1 VVLEPFTTYRVASQ
15 SDVITYYSASL
26 PLPSLSSNKI
36 SSAVSVIGAVRGIR
50 QFTFTFPSQTSSG
63 LLVGPNLTYEILPYD
78 TTPPA
83 ITLNGSNPQTVYR
96 GTTFT
101 DLGATVTDDF
111 DATRTITG
119 SGTVDTTTVGSY
131 TLTYSAEDEVGNV
144 ATPITRTVEVVLDP
158 SGDEDSD
165 GLNNTEEATLGTNPY
180 LRDTDG
186 DGVNDLREVGDG
198 SDPLGPASFDSLSL
212 GLVAYY
218 PFSGS
223 ANDESGNGLDLVN
236 NGATYGEDLFG
247 NVHSAANFSAGT
259 NRPPSQNFNNSFGGQ
274 WMSFGS
280 AKPLRGLSAVTISMW
295 LKPGT
300 FLPAAFGN
308 AATGQILYQETVVAI
323 SQHGNSPRRLG
334 FVLGNGSSWFND
346 GVTITNNTFGLSTN
360 GVWLHC
366 VYTADSTG
374 QKIYA
379 NGVLALSSSKAIIQ
393 LGANSYTLGLGAY
406 YNGATDNLRIYNR
419 SLNADEVALL
429 FANEQYSGSG
439 LEGAATKSPF
449 DPATAANWSAG
460 GTEWTVDTT
469 VTHDGVDS
477 VKARS
482 TDGQFTYREYTVTG
496 PAVVDFWWKVSSEE
510 LYDTFSYSLNGV
522 SQQTISG
529 EVDWTY
535 RTLTLPAGTHT
546 LRWTYTK
553 DASDGVGQDAGW
565 VDDFAVYPA
574 TATLQVRDG
583 AIVLSGITT
592 VDFGSADLGSAN
604 FTKSLT
610 FANEGYVPLEMQLS
624 LPEGSPFTFEGEA
637 ATYELLIG
645 RGESVDVPIAV
656 STAVRGT
663 KTAQLTISAPD
674 STAAPPQITLTGDVL
689 GPVIGITAGGSPVA
703 SGQTIDL
710 GLAPRSLQFT
720 ISNTGNVGNLEI
732 ASVSASGSFQIAEQP
747 QPSVAPQSSTT
758 FTVLAL
764 GGTSGVQSG
773 AVTITSNDSLS
784 EVVAINL
791 SSKSLFSISE
801 GISADSVFTSG
812 VGGAMGWDFAATQ
825 LPLGQTGQA
834 LKTGPTPNSGG
845 SALEFTTQ
853 TTGVVSW
860 SWKVGSQ
867 ENFDWLLCEV
877 DGQEVAGISTKN
889 GVWQTQ
895 VVQVPAGANVRWVYR
910 KDASGSAGEDAG
922 YLADVE
928 FRSFAA
934 NQPFSEWA
942 QIRGIYDPQQ
952 RMPKSGMQ
960 AMFGWLGGFRVDGD
974 AIPDIIVAQGRLTY
988 RYPVSKTAD
997 GTQQILFSSDMSA
1010 WTTRRISQ
1018 RIVSEDADR
1027 MVIEATAPSG
1037 ARGFFKVTG
1046 SDNPRMVRIDGG
1058 ILSSSSQLAGAAVA
1072 AFQIGKTEVMWGE
1085 WQAVRTWSVSNGYD
1099 LAGVGQGSGPGHPVR
1114 EVTWYEALKWCNAKS
1129 EMEGYTPVYS
1139 TAGALYRTGSLEP
1152 TINPSADGYRL
1163 PTEAEW
1169 EWAARGGVR
1178 SNGYIYSG
1186 SNDLDAVAWYRTNS
1200 LGASV
1205 PLTRAGRGTWPA
1217 RSKVANELGLYDMNG
1232 NTWEWCWDGGGAGG
1246 RRIRGGS
1253 FINEPFECDLHH
1265 RGYIATPSDRGT
1277 WRDLGFRVARDV
1289 ADAGNA
1295 SVAFVGVQGGSLPQS
1310 SGLAGTKVS
1319 DFRIGKT
1326 EVTWAEWQEVRD
1338 WAGANGYF
1346 DLTNIG
1352 GGSGPDHPVRHV
1364 NWYDVAKWCNA
1375 KSERDNLNPV
1385 YLNGGVIY
1393 RMGNSYAEPDPS
1405 ANGYRL
1411 PTEVEWE
1418 WAARG
1423 GTISQNYIYV
1433 GSNDLNSVGWY
1444 HENSVG
1450 APLPLSN
1457 GRGTW
1462 PVGMKQ
1468 PNELGLYD
1476 MSGNVVEWCFDSVNG
1491 NGENRRFRGGS
1502 WGWTAEYC
1510 TVGSRY
1516 WFFGTINRASDVGFR
1531 LARNAD

>member
-1 VVLEPFTTYRVASQ
+1 
-15 SDVITYYSASL
+15 
-26 PLPSLSSNKI
+26 
-36 SSAVSVIGAVRGIR
+36 
-50 QFTFTFPSQTSSG
+50 
-63 LLVGPNLTYEILPYD
+63 
-78 TTPPA
+78 
-83 ITLNGSNPQTVYR
+83 
-96 GTTFT
+96 
-101 DLGATVTDDF
+101 
-111 DATRTITG
+111 
-119 SGTVDTTTVGSY
+119 
-131 TLTYSAEDEVGNV
+131 
-144 ATPITRTVEVVLDP
+144 
-158 SGDEDSD
+158 
-165 GLNNTEEATLGTNPY
+165 
-180 LRDTDG
+180 
-186 DGVNDLREVGDG
+186 
-198 SDPLGPASFDSLSL
+198 
-212 GLVAYY
+212 
-218 PFSGS
+218 
-223 ANDESGNGLDLVN
+223 
-236 NGATYGEDLFG
+236 
-247 NVHSAANFSAGT
+247 
-259 NRPPSQNFNNSFGGQ
+259 
-274 WMSFGS
+274 M
-280 AKPLRGLSAVTISMW
+280 
-295 LKPGT
+295 
-300 FLPAAFGN
+300 
-308 AATGQILYQETVVAI
+308 
-323 SQHGNSPRRLG
+323 
-334 FVLGNGSSWFND
+334 LGNGSSWFNG

-379 NGVLALSSSKAIIQ
+379 NGVLALSSPNAITQ
-393 LGANSYTLGLGAY
+393 VGANSRTLGLGAY

-419 SLNADEVALL
+419 ALNAGEVASL
-429 FANEQYSGSG
+429 FASEKYSGAG

-460 GTEWTVDTT
+460 GTAWTVDTT

-477 VKARS
+477 VKAQT
-482 TDGQFTYREYTVTG
+482 TDGQSTYREYTVTG

-546 LRWTYTK
+546 IRWTYAK

-592 VDFGSADLGSAN
+592 VDFGSADLGSAD

-645 RGESVDVPIAV
+645 RGESVDVPITV

-663 KTAQLTISAPD
+663 KIAQLIISAPD

-784 EVVAINL
+784 EIVAINL

-952 RMPKSGMQ
+952 RMPELGLQ
-960 AMFGWLGGFRVDGD
+960 AMFTWLGRLGPGDPDGD
-974 AIPDIIVAQGRLTY
+974 NRDDIVAAAYQPIHASGRLTY
-988 RYPVSKTAD
+988 RYSVSKTAD
-997 GTQQILFSSDMSA
+997 GTQQILYSPDMSS

-1018 RIVSEDADR
+1018 HVVSEDADR

-1037 ARGFFKVTG
+1037 TKGFFKVATNA
-1046 SDNPRMVRIDGG
+1046 DANMVRVAGG
-1058 ILSSSSQLAGAAVA
+1058 ILPQNSELAGTSVG
-1072 AFQIGKTEVMWGE
+1072 AFQIGRTEVTWAK
-1085 WQAVRTWSVSNGYD
+1085 WQEVRSWAVSNGYD
-1099 LAGVGQGSGPGHPVR
+1099 FAGVGQGSGADHPVR
-1114 EVTWYEALKWCNAKS
+1114 NVSWFDAAKWCNARS
-1129 EMEGYTPVYS
+1129 EKEGLKPVYQVS
-1139 TAGALYRTGSLEP
+1139 GAVYRTGESEP
-1152 TINPSADGYRL
+1152 TLNAAANGYRL
-1163 PTEAEW
+1163 PSEAEW
-1169 EWAARGGVR
+1169 EWAARGGV
-1178 SNGYIYSG
+1178 SSKGYIYSG
-1186 SNDLDAVAWYRTNS
+1186 SNDVNSVAWYMDNS
-1200 LGASV
+1200 GN
-1205 PLTRAGRGTWPA
+1205 GTK
-1217 RSKVANELGLYDMNG
+1217 KVGTKKANELG
-1232 NTWEWCWDGGGAGG
+1232 
-1246 RRIRGGS
+1246 I
-1253 FINEPFECDLHH
+1253 
-1265 RGYIATPSDRGT
+1265 
-1277 WRDLGFRVARDV
+1277 
-1289 ADAGNA
+1289 
-1295 SVAFVGVQGGSLPQS
+1295 
-1310 SGLAGTKVS
+1310 
-1319 DFRIGKT
+1319 
-1326 EVTWAEWQEVRD
+1326 
-1338 WAGANGYF
+1338 
-1346 DLTNIG
+1346 
-1352 GGSGPDHPVRHV
+1352 
-1364 NWYDVAKWCNA
+1364 
-1375 KSERDNLNPV
+1375 
-1385 YLNGGVIY
+1385 
-1393 RMGNSYAEPDPS
+1393 
-1405 ANGYRL
+1405 
-1411 PTEVEWE
+1411 
-1418 WAARG
+1418 
-1423 GTISQNYIYV
+1423 
-1433 GSNDLNSVGWY
+1433 
-1444 HENSVG
+1444 
-1450 APLPLSN
+1450 
-1457 GRGTW
+1457 
-1462 PVGMKQ
+1462 
-1468 PNELGLYD
+1468 YD
-1476 MSGNVVEWCFDSVNG
+1476 MSGNVYEWCGDSVSNF
-1491 NGENRRFRGGS
+1491 RRTRGGS
-1502 WGWTAEYC
+1502 WIPSAYYC
-1510 TVGSRY
+1510 AVAYRGGNSSPDY
-1516 WFFGTINRASDVGFR
+1516 SFGDIGFR
-1531 LARNAD
+1531 VARNAED